1 MFHFIFRQL
10 FALIFSALFTAG
22 MFTPANLNIRNVPEK
37 AEDATRII
45 SFNVRYKDDDY
56 GSVDGR
62 SRLICAAI
70 EQYAPDSFGVQ
81 EATQQW
87 LDIFEKNLTDYAC
100 VSQMRDDTEGAEA
113 NAVYYLKDKYTLL
126 DSGTIWLSDTPD
138 VFGSKYEDS
147 GCARI
152 ATWVVLKNNS
162 TGKIYTHINTHLDFQ
177 YETVQSAQI
186 KVLKAKIEEL
196 KAKGYTIVCTG
207 DFNAQEGS
215 AAYNEMTAF
224 MSDTKYLAKDSDK
237 GATYKDYGLNMF
249 ATKPIDFIFVS
260 DGVAVDT
267 YKIIDERIKMMYLSD
282 HSGLCADIK
291 F

>member
-1 MFHFIFRQL
+1 MIFVFRQIM
-10 FALIFSALFTAG
+10 ALILSALFTAG
-22 MFTPANLNIRNVPEK
+22 VFNPANLNIRNIPDK
-37 AEDATRII
+37 ADDATRII

-56 GSVDGR
+56 GSVEGR
-62 SRLICAAI
+62 SKLICSAL

-87 LDIFEKNLTDYAC
+87 LDIFEEKLTNYAC
-100 VSQMRDDTEGAEA
+100 VSQFRDDTDGAEA

-126 DSGTIWLSDTPD
+126 DSETIWLSDTPD
-138 VFGSKYEDS
+138 VFGSKYENS

-152 ATWVVLKNNS
+152 ATWVMLKNNS
-162 TGKIYTHINTHLDFQ
+162 TGKIYIHINTHIDFQ
-177 YETVQSAQI
+177 DDNVQVAQI

-196 KAKGYTIVCTG
+196 KAKGYPVVCTG

-215 AAYNEMTAF
+215 AAYNEMTTF
-224 MSDTKYLAKDSDK
+224 MNDTKYIAKKSDK
-237 GATYKDYGLNMF
+237 GATYKDYGLNAF

-260 DGVAVDT
+260 DGVDVDT

-282 HSGLCADIK
+282 HAGLCADMK

>member
-1 MFHFIFRQL
+1 MIFAFRQL
-10 FALIFSALFTAG
+10 MALILSALFTAG
-22 MFTPANLNIRNVPEK
+22 VFNPANLTIRNIPEK
-37 AEDATRII
+37 AEEATRIV

-56 GSVDGR
+56 GSVEGR
-62 SRLICAAI
+62 SKLICAAL

-87 LDIFEKNLTDYAC
+87 LDIFAENLADYAC
-100 VSQMRDDTEGAEA
+100 VSQLRDDTEGAEA

-152 ATWVVLKNNS
+152 ATWATLKSNS
-162 TGKIYTHINTHLDFQ
+162 TGKVYTHINTHLDFQ
-177 YETVQSAQI
+177 YETVQAAQI

-196 KAKGYTIVCTG
+196 KAQGYPVVCTG
-207 DFNAQEGS
+207 DFNSQEDS
-215 AAYNEMTAF
+215 AAYNDMIDF
-224 MSDTKYLAKDSDK
+224 MNDTKYLAKKSDK
-237 GATYKDYGLNMF
+237 GATYKDYGLNAF

-260 DGVAVDT
+260 EGVEVDT

-282 HSGLCADIK
+282 HAGLCADVR